1 MAVCKK
7 AINIPLFKARPA
19 MAFGNTSSNENPREQ
34 MVAERRLRDGES
46 EPEQAERLEVFIGKV
61 SQIVVAKPETG
72 FFVAK
77 MTVPKGELPP
87 KVMVKGKPWIGRVF
101 SVIGVSKS
109 FLEKERV
116 GAEVECYGRWKETD
130 QYGLQFDAQFVNE
143 KLPNSPEALEAFLSS
158 GKIHGLGEHYA
169 KLIVE
174 KWGVG
179 AIQMLDTEPERL
191 LEIGGIGEK
200 RLETIIKSWK
210 TYRGVYGIMSFMQM
224 HGIGDAVGL
233 RIYNQFGENAVRVIE
248 QNPYALTSVPMVGF
262 RTADRIARSLGVS
275 PTAPFRISASLKF
288 ALEDSAKNEGHTAL
302 PFNDLVT
309 RAADLLELAN
319 EEPVGI
325 VLEQALSA
333 GHLIERQ
340 LKVRLALKERFSEK
354 IIESEQRCVSSK
366 GLVTTEKRIA
376 SEIARLAGGEQP
388 GRLAAPDIEAAA
400 SDPSSGLDDSQRRA
414 VRNSFASKV
423 SIVTGGPGTGKTHTI
438 KTILRTALKNGW
450 VVGLTAP
457 TGRAAKRMEEAT
469 GHKASTMHRLLAY
482 SPESGFKFNDQTPLE
497 LDLVIV
503 DESSMI
509 DVWLLAA
516 FLKALPS
523 HACVIFVGDVDQLPS
538 VGAGNCLSDMINCGK
553 IPVSRLEMIHRQAAN
568 SKIIVNAHKIIKK
581 KFPELHTL
589 EEGYD
594 FAFIEAEGN
603 EAIQQAISS
612 LCGRLLSEGV
622 GAEEIQIITPQ
633 KGTEV
638 GTLELNKVLRPTL
651 NPQAKDFELSLED
664 GSKLRYAPGDRVM
677 QFRNNYDLE
686 IFNGD
691 VGIVEGVDD
700 FDGAVNVT
708 FDDRL
713 VRLSGAQLKDIRLAY
728 AITIHKSQGTEH
740 GHVIIPMSRSHQFM
754 ISPNLLYTAVTRGK
768 KKVYLVGDR
777 QVVFRTATGQDKDSR
792 FTGLLQEIKKAFDTR
807 EEESLFG

>member
-1 MAVCKK
+1 
-7 AINIPLFKARPA
+7 
-19 MAFGNTSSNENPREQ
+19 MAFGNSSTDNPREQ
-34 MVAERRLRDGES
+34 MVAERRLREGAT
-46 EPEQAERLEVFIGKV
+46 EPEAPERLEVFIGKV
-61 SQIVVAKPETG
+61 SQIVVAKADTG

-87 KVMVKGKPWIGRVF
+87 KLTRDGKPWIGRVF
-101 SVIGVSKS
+101 TVIGVSKS
-109 FLEKERV
+109 FIEKERV
-116 GAEVECYGRWKETD
+116 GAEVECYGHWKETD
-130 QYGLQFDAQFVNE
+130 QYGVQFDAQFVNE

-158 GKIHGLGEHYA
+158 GKIHGLGGHYA

-174 KWGVG
+174 KWGVA
-179 AIQMLDTEPERL
+179 AIAMLDAEPEKL

-233 RIYNQFGENAVRVIE
+233 RIYNAFGENAIRVIE

-262 RTADRIARSLGVS
+262 KTADRIARSLGVS
-275 PTAPFRISASLKF
+275 PIAPIRISASLKF

-302 PFNDLVT
+302 PFPDLVT
-309 RAADLLELAN
+309 RAADLLELTSDA
-319 EEPVGI
+319 PVAA
-325 VLEQALSA
+325 VLEQALAA
-333 GHLIERQ
+333 GQLIERK
-340 LKVRLALKERFSEK
+340 LKVRLVMRERYSEK
-354 IIESEQRCVSSK
+354 VMESEQRCVSSK
-366 GLVTTEKRIA
+366 GLVTTERRIA

-388 GRLAAPDIEAAA
+388 GRLAAEDIEAAA
-400 SDPSSGLDDSQRRA
+400 SDPSSGLDESQRRA

-438 KTILRTALKNGW
+438 KTILRTALKQGW
-450 VVGLTAP
+450 TVGLTAP

-469 GHKASTMHRLLAY
+469 GHKASTMHRLLGY
-482 SPESGFKFNDQTPLE
+482 SPETGFKFNDQTPLE
-497 LDLVIV
+497 IDLLIV

-516 FLKALPS
+516 FLRAAPD
-523 HACVIFVGDVDQLPS
+523 HASVIFVGDVDQLPS

-553 IPVSRLEMIHRQAAN
+553 VPVSRLEMIHRQAAN

-581 KFPELHTL
+581 KFPDLHTM

-594 FAFIEAEGN
+594 FAFLEAEGN
-603 EAIQQAISS
+603 EAIQNQISQ
-612 LCGRLLSEGV
+612 LCAKLVGEGV
-622 GAEEIQIITPQ
+622 GSDEIQVITPQ

-638 GTLELNKVLRPTL
+638 GTGELNRILRPIL

-691 VGIVEGVDD
+691 VGTVESVDD
-700 FDGAVNVT
+700 IDGAVFVL
-708 FDDRL
+708 FDERS
-713 VRLSGAQLKDIRLAY
+713 VRLTGAQLKDIRLAY

-768 KKVYLVGDR
+768 VKVYLVGDR
-777 QVVFRTATGQDKDSR
+777 QVVFRTATGQDKDFR
-792 FTGLLQEIKKAFDTR
+792 FTGLLQEIKRAFDDR
-807 EEESLFG
+807 EEEELFG

>member
-1 MAVCKK
+1 
-7 AINIPLFKARPA
+7 
-19 MAFGNTSSNENPREQ
+19 MAFGNNASPNHSPREQ
-34 MVAERRLRDGES
+34 MVAERRLRDGATEQES
-46 EPEQAERLEVFIGKV
+46 PERLEVFIGKV
-61 SQIVVAKPETG
+61 AQIVVSKPESG

-87 KVMVKGKPWIGRVF
+87 KLTVNGKPWIGRVYT
-101 SVIGVSKS
+101 VIGVSKS
-109 FLEKERV
+109 FIEKDRV
-116 GAEVECYGRWKETD
+116 GADVECYGHWKETA

-158 GKIHGLGEHYA
+158 GKIHGLGAHYA

-174 KWGVG
+174 KWGVA
-179 AIQMLDTEPERL
+179 AIDMLDTEPHKL
-191 LEIGGIGEK
+191 LEIAGIGEK

-233 RIYNQFGENAVRVIE
+233 RIYNAFGENAVRMIE

-262 RTADRIARSLGVS
+262 KTADRIARSLGVS
-275 PTAPFRISASLKF
+275 PVAPFRIGASLKF
-288 ALEDSAKNEGHTAL
+288 ALEDSSKNEGHTAL
-302 PFNDLVT
+302 PFKDLVT
-309 RAADLLELAN
+309 RAADLLELADDA
-319 EEPVGI
+319 PVAA
-325 VLEQALSA
+325 VLEEALA
-333 GHLIERQ
+333 GGQLIERK
-340 LKVRLALKERFSEK
+340 LKVRLVLRERYAEK

-366 GLVTTEKRIA
+366 GLVTTERRVA
-376 SEIARLAGGEQP
+376 SELARLASGEQP
-388 GRLAAPDIEAAA
+388 DRLGPQDIESAA
-400 SDPSSGLDDSQRRA
+400 SDPTSGLDESQRRA

-438 KTILRTALKNGW
+438 KTILKAALRNGW
-450 VVGLTAP
+450 TVALTAP

-482 SPESGFKFNDQTPLE
+482 SPEGGFKFNEQTPLE
-497 LDLVIV
+497 CDLIIV

-516 FLKALPS
+516 FLKAVPD
-523 HACVIFVGDVDQLPS
+523 HGAVIFVGDVDQLPS
-538 VGAGNCLSDMINCGK
+538 VGAGNCLSDMIGCGRL
-553 IPVSRLEMIHRQAAN
+553 PVSRLERIHRQAAD

-581 KFPELHTL
+581 SYPELHPL
-589 EEGYD
+589 EDGYD
-594 FAFIEAEGN
+594 FAFIEAEHN
-603 EAIQQAISS
+603 EAIQAEIVKLCSS
-612 LCGRLLSEGV
+612 LLSQGIPP
-622 GAEEIQIITPQ
+622 EEIQIITPQ

-638 GTLELNKVLRPTL
+638 GTQELNKSLRMTL
-651 NPQAKDFELSLED
+651 NPQAKDFELSMED

-691 VGIVEGVDD
+691 VGTVRGVD
-700 FDGAVNVT
+700 GAIMVQ
-708 FDDRL
+708 FDDRE
-713 VRLSGAQLKDIRLAY
+713 VRLSGAQLKDIRLGY

-777 QVVFRTATGQDKDSR
+777 QVIFRTSTGQDKDFR
-792 FTGLLQEIKKAFDTR
+792 FTGLLAEIKKSFEDKD
-807 EEESLFG
+807 ESALFG

>member
-1 MAVCKK
+1 
-7 AINIPLFKARPA
+7 
-19 MAFGNTSSNENPREQ
+19 MAFGNNSSGNPREQ
-34 MVAERRLRDGES
+34 IVAERRLRDGT
-46 EPEQAERLEVFIGKV
+46 PEEETSERLEVFIGKIT
-61 SQIVVAKPETG
+61 QIVVTKPETG

-77 MTVPKGELPP
+77 MVVPKGELPP
-87 KVMVKGKPWIGRVF
+87 KLTVNGKPWLGKVF
-101 SVIGVSKS
+101 TVVGVSKS
-109 FLEKERV
+109 FIEKERI
-116 GAEVECYGRWKETD
+116 GAEVECYGHWKETL
-130 QYGLQFDAQFVNE
+130 QYGMQFDAHFVNE

-158 GKIHGLGEHYA
+158 GKIHGLGAHYA

-174 KWGVG
+174 KWGVS
-179 AIQMLDTEPERL
+179 AIEVLDNEPSKL

-233 RIYNQFGENAVRVIE
+233 RIYNAFGDGAIRVIE
-248 QNPYALTSVPMVGF
+248 QNPYALTGVPMVGF
-262 RTADRIARSLGVS
+262 KTADRIARSLGVS
-275 PTAPFRISASLKF
+275 PVAPFRISASLKF

-309 RAADLLELAN
+309 RAADLLELINDA
-319 EEPVGI
+319 PI
-325 VLEQALSA
+325 AAVLEQALAA
-333 GHLIERQ
+333 GQLIERK
-340 LKVRLALKERFSEK
+340 LKVRMVLREHYSEK

-376 SEIARLAGGEQP
+376 TELARLSNADHAK
-388 GRLAAPDIEAAA
+388 RLSADVIEGCA
-400 SDPSSGLDDSQRRA
+400 SDASSGLDETQRRA

-438 KTILRTALKNGW
+438 KTILKTALDNDW
-450 VVGLTAP
+450 TVALTAP

-469 GHKASTMHRLLAY
+469 GHKASTMHRMLAY
-482 SPESGFKFNDQTPLE
+482 SPESGFKFNEESKMDV
-497 LDLVIV
+497 DLVIV

-509 DVWLLAA
+509 DVWLLSAL
-516 FLKALPS
+516 LKAMPD
-523 HACVIFVGDVDQLPS
+523 HGAVIFVGDVDQLPS
-538 VGAGNCLSDMINCGK
+538 VGAGNCLFDMINCGK

-581 KFPELHTL
+581 KYPDLHDL
-589 EEGYD
+589 SEGFD
-594 FAFIEAEGN
+594 FAFIEADGN
-603 EAIQQAISS
+603 EEIQKQMLR
-612 LCGRLLSEGV
+612 LCENLLAEGIKS
-622 GAEEIQIITPQ
+622 EEIQIISPQ
-633 KGTEV
+633 KGTDV
-638 GTLELNKVLRPTL
+638 GTQELNKVLRPVL
-651 NPQAKDFELSLED
+651 NAKAKDFELAMED

-691 VGIVEGVDD
+691 VGVVDSAD
-700 FDGAVNVT
+700 EVDGTIYVK

-713 VRLSGAQLKDIRLAY
+713 VKLSGANLKDIRLGY

-768 KKVYLVGDR
+768 KKVYLVGEK
-777 QVVFRTATGQDKDSR
+777 QVVYRTATGQDRDFR
-792 FTGLLQEIKKAFDTR
+792 FTGLLVEIKKAFDTK
-807 EEESLFG
+807 EEVNLFG

>member
-1 MAVCKK
+1 
-7 AINIPLFKARPA
+7 
-19 MAFGNTSSNENPREQ
+19 MAFGNANGNNPREQ
-34 MVAERRLRDGES
+34 MVAERRLRDGA
-46 EPEQAERLEVFIGKV
+46 PEAEQPDRLEVFIGKV
-61 SQIVVAKPETG
+61 SQIVISKPETG

-87 KVMVKGKPWIGRVF
+87 KVSVNGKPWLGRVF
-101 SVIGVSKS
+101 TVIGVSKS
-109 FLEKERV
+109 FIEKERR
-116 GAEVECYGRWKETD
+116 GAEVECFGHWKETQ
-130 QYGLQFDAQFVNE
+130 QYGLQFDAHFVNE

-174 KWGVG
+174 KWGVA
-179 AIQMLDTEPERL
+179 AIDLLDNEPQKL

-200 RLETIIKSWK
+200 RLDTIIKSWK

-233 RIYNQFGENAVRVIE
+233 RIYNAFGENAVRLIE

-262 RTADRIARSLGVS
+262 KTADRIARSLGVS
-275 PTAPFRISASLKF
+275 PIAPFRIGASLKF

-319 EEPVGI
+319 DAPVAA
-325 VLEQALSA
+325 VLEQALAA
-333 GHLIERQ
+333 GQLIERQ
-340 LKVRLALKERFSEK
+340 LKVRLVLRERYSEK

-376 SEIARLAGGEQP
+376 QELVRLTAAEQP
-388 GRLAAPDIEAAA
+388 NRLPALEIDAAA
-400 SDPSSGLDDSQRRA
+400 SDPASGLDETQRRA

-438 KTILRTALKNGW
+438 KTILKTALKHGW
-450 VVGLTAP
+450 SVALTAP
-457 TGRAAKRMEEAT
+457 TGRAAKRMEEST

-482 SPESGFKFNDQTPLE
+482 SPDSGFKFNDQTKLE
-497 LDLVIV
+497 CDLVIV

-516 FLKALPS
+516 ILKAIPD
-523 HACVIFVGDVDQLPS
+523 HGAVIFVGDVDQLPS
-538 VGAGNCLSDMINCGK
+538 VGAGNCLYDMINCGSV
-553 IPVSRLEMIHRQAAN
+553 PVSRLEMIHRQAAN

-581 KFPELHTL
+581 KYPELYPL
-589 EEGYD
+589 EDGHD
-594 FAFIEAEGN
+594 FAFIEADGN
-603 EAIQQAISS
+603 EMIQASILS
-612 LCGRLLSEGV
+612 LCQGLLAQGV
-622 GAEEIQIITPQ
+622 PTEEIQVISPQ
-633 KGTEV
+633 KGTDV
-638 GTLELNKVLRPTL
+638 GTQELNRVLRTTL
-651 NPQAKDFELSLED
+651 NPKALDCELSLED

-686 IFNGD
+686 VFNGD
-691 VGIVEGVDD
+691 VGIVESIDGE
-700 FDGAVNVT
+700 DGAINVL
-708 FDDRL
+708 FDDRS
-713 VRLSGAQLKDIRLAY
+713 VRLSGANLKDIRLGY

-768 KKVYLVGDR
+768 KKVYLVGER
-777 QVVFRTATGQDKDSR
+777 QVIFRTATGQDRDFR
-792 FTGLLQEIKKAFDTR
+792 FTGLLVEIKRAFDSK
-807 EEESLFG
+807 EEASLFA